1 MRIRFILTLLALA
14 ALIIGGMSLLRTY
27 NERNTLSTAYAAGV
41 AFQDAKDWEHAREQ
55 FQRVLAIDPNYGD
68 TAARLTTVERAGQ
81 IQQADEL
88 YPQAVALLSA
98 QKWKASADLF
108 SQIIALDPAYRDVA
122 TLLAQA
128 RASQT
133 DLETHYTRGVAAFDA
148 QRWTEALTEL
158 RAALKLL
165 GGAELPSQRIDVE
178 KRIAQAEQQL
188 GLEEHYTAAIN
199 HLQAGRIRE
208 ARDEFWKIIALDP
221 EYRDVSDQMIR
232 TARDAWPA
240 FRRTAAHDARLNLS
254 EPVGEKPQAIW
265 EYQTPGF
272 ILASP
277 ALLHGQIY
285 APSGD
290 GKLYVLNAATGQ
302 LRWSLG
308 VGAAINSS
316 PAISGTSIYFGADDG
331 AVYALDTS
339 GSKRWRVQ
347 TNDKISAAP
356 AVEGNM
362 VYVASNDGKIYAL
375 DAVSGNQ
382 RWATQTGGALRSS
395 PAVSGTMLYVG
406 AGDGGLYALNTTT
419 GAILWAA
426 PTGGAVNSSPAISG
440 GMVYAGSDGGSIYAL
455 DAVSGT
461 VRWRAETGGAVSSS
475 PLLAGDLLVVGSAD
489 GKVYGLDARN
499 GKQIW
504 VYPTGNAVL
513 SSPVLVDGRIYVGN
527 EDAHLYALDPKNGAM
542 LWSAET
548 RGVISTQPVAGDGI
562 LIVASYDGK
571 VHGYH

>member
-14 ALIIGGMSLLRTY
+14 VLVIGGMSLLRSY

-41 AFQDAKDWEHAREQ
+41 AFQDANDWAHAREQ
-55 FQRVLAIDPNYGD
+55 YQRVLAIDPHYGD
-68 TAARLTTVERAGQ
+68 TTARLSTVEHAWQ
-81 IQQADEL
+81 IQQAEEL
-88 YPQAVALLSA
+88 YPQAVALLEA
-98 QKWKASADLF
+98 QKWKAATDLF
-108 SQIIALDPAYRDVA
+108 FQIIALDPAYRDA
-122 TLLAQA
+122 AALLARA
-128 RASQT
+128 RASQN
-133 DLETHYTRGVAAFDA
+133 DLETHYTRGVAAYDA
-148 QRWTEALTEL
+148 QRWSEALTEL

-165 GGAELPSQRIDVE
+165 GGDEVPSRRVDVE
-178 KRIAQAEQQL
+178 KRIAQSEQQL
-188 GLEEHYTAAIN
+188 GLEAHYTAATA

-208 ARDEFWKIIALDP
+208 ARDEFWQIIALDP
-221 EYRDVSDQMIR
+221 EYRDVGDQMIR
-232 TARDAWPA
+232 TAQDAWAA
-240 FRRTAAHDARLNLS
+240 FRRTAAHDATLKMS
-254 EPVGEKPQAIW
+254 EPLGEKPQSIW

-272 ILASP
+272 ISASP
-277 ALLHGQIY
+277 ALLHGQVY

-290 GKLYVLNAATGQ
+290 GKLYVLNAATGK

-339 GSKRWRVQ
+339 GSKRWRAQ
-347 TNDKISAAP
+347 TNDKVLAAP
-356 AVEGNM
+356 AVVGGT
-362 VYVASNDGKIYAL
+362 VYAASNDGKVYAL
-375 DAVSGNQ
+375 DAASGNQ

-395 PAVSGTMLYVG
+395 PAISGTTLYAG
-406 AGDGGLYALNTTT
+406 AGDGGLYALNATT

-426 PTGGAVNSSPAISG
+426 PMGGAVNSSPAIGG

-461 VRWRAETGGAVSSS
+461 VRWHVETGGAVSSS

-489 GKVYGLDARN
+489 GKVYGLDARS

-504 VYPTGNAVL
+504 VYTTDNAVL
-513 SSPVLVDGRIYVGN
+513 SSPVLIDGRIYVGN
-527 EDAHLYALDPKNGAM
+527 EGAHLYALDPQNGAM

-548 RGVISTQPVAGDGI
+548 RGVISTQPLGGDGI